1 MRHSFEELVGQELD
15 RLYRAAFFLAE
26 GVPHRAERL
35 VTLAVLRGFREYRSL
50 HGLPTRTAHWFDGHL
65 AKAFL
70 DEQGP
75 GASPG
80 FRATPGFRAIP
91 DEGDA
96 SKASRTPVGA
106 LPGRWDDRLSD
117 LGHGELA
124 QAGAAL
130 PPTQRV
136 AFWLV
141 ALERRR
147 YGDVAEIL
155 GAPRES
161 VAGWIRDAHRTLHR
175 ALGALRPGR
184 LGEGRA

>member
-35 VTLAVLRGFREYRSL
+35 VTLAVLGGFREYRSL
-50 HGLPTRTAHWFDGHL
+50 HRLPTRTAHWFDGHL
-65 AKAFL
+65 ARAFL
-70 DEQGP
+70 DGHGS
-75 GASPG
+75 GAPPG
-80 FRATPGFRAIP
+80 FRATP
-91 DEGDA
+91 DEGEA
-96 SKASRTPVGA
+96 SKVSSAPVEA
-106 LPGRWDDRLSD
+106 PPGRWDDRLSN
-117 LGHGELA
+117 LGHEELA

-175 ALGALRPGR
+175 ALAALRPGR

>member
-70 DEQGP
+70 DGHGP

-80 FRATPGFRAIP
+80 FRATR
-91 DEGDA
+91 EGES
-96 SKASRTPVGA
+96 SKASPTPVGA

-117 LGHGELA
+117 LGHEELA

-161 VAGWIRDAHRTLHR
+161 VAGWIRDAHRTMYR